1 MLNET
6 LISQFK
12 TQFRG
17 ELISPGDAE
26 YENARKV
33 HNGMIDKRP
42 GLIARCADTADVI
55 AAVRFGRE
63 HGLLVSVRGGGHNGA
78 GLGGL

>member
-26 YENARKV
+26 YENADQSMERAAA
-33 HNGMIDKRP
+33 NCC
-42 GLIARCADTADVI
+42 GLEACLGA
-55 AAVRFGRE
+55 FGHPSPE
-63 HGLLVSVRGGGHNGA
+63 
-78 GLGGL
+78 